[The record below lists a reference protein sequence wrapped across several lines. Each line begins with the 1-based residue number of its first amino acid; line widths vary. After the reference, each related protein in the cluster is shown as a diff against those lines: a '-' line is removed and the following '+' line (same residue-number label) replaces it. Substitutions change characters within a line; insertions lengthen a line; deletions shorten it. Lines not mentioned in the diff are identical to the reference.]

1 MPTTDAPEAPI
12 PGDYATAPL
21 DVILRD
27 WRRAPEKAPVPAELH
42 FLRVAVADF
51 IDVRR
56 AQGVAYET
64 AYAALSEVV
73 AALPAPGA
81 PEPIEAAVQA
91 LLALPDNGDEAA

>member
-1 MPTTDAPEAPI
+1 MTTTDAPEAPR
-12 PGDYATAPL
+12 PGDFPTAPL

-42 FLRVAVADF
+42 FLRVGIADF

-56 AQGVAYET
+56 AQGIAYGA
-64 AYAALSEVV
+64 AYAALSEVF
-73 AALPAPGA
+73 AELPKPGS